1 MRNPRATEIKVGI
14 TVLLGLLVFIW
25 VLGWAKNFTLS
36 SSDNQ
41 VKVRF
46 NKVSG
51 LEIGNNVTVNGV
63 KRGHVKDFF
72 IDGSSVIVTLSISN
86 DIPLKKD
93 AEFSLESTDLMGG
106 RKIEVDPGNSI
117 DDLDLSEI
125 QQGIYISDIAGMISL
140 FSDIQD
146 KISIIA
152 NESVK
157 TLQGIN
163 SLLQDEAFIQGLRTS
178 ISNLNNVTAK
188 LDKVLTENQQNI
200 KEISENT
207 KEITADT
214 KVLIKENKENIERSL
229 VNLNA
234 VLLKSDS
241 LMTSLNYLTQETATG
256 GNNLGK
262 ILYDDSLYNNLVKSM
277 ELIKE
282 LSKALLD
289 QIQTDGIKVDA
300 YIF

>member
-25 VLGWAKNFTLS
+25 VLGWAKNFTLN
-36 SSDNQ
+36 SSDNK

-63 KRGHVKDFF
+63 RKGHVKDF
-72 IDGSSVIVTLSISN
+72 IIAGSSVIVTLSISN
-86 DIPLKKD
+86 DIKLKKD
-93 AEFSLESTDLMGG
+93 AQFSLESTDLMGG
-106 RKIEVDPGNSI
+106 RKIEVNPGNSVEE
-117 DDLDLSEI
+117 LNLSEI
-125 QQGIYISDIAGMISL
+125 QRGNYISDIAGMISL

-146 KISIIA
+146 KIGIIA

-163 SLLQDEAFIQGLRTS
+163 SLLGDEAFVQGLRTS
-178 ISNLNNVTAK
+178 IVNLNNVTVK
-188 LDKVLTENQQNI
+188 LDRILTENQQNI
-200 KEISENT
+200 KEIAENT
-207 KEITADT
+207 KEITSDT
-214 KVLIKENKENIERSL
+214 RVLIKENKENIESAV

-234 VLLKSDS
+234 LLLKSDS
-241 LMTSLNYLTQETATG
+241 LITSLNYFTQQTASG

-262 ILYDDSLYNNLVKSM
+262 IMYSDSLYNNLLQSM

-282 LSKALLD
+282 LSKVILY

>member
-1 MRNPRATEIKVGI
+1 MKNSRATEIKVGV

-25 VLGWAKNFTLS
+25 VLGWAKNFSVS
-36 SSDNQ
+36 SSDNLI
-41 VKVRF
+41 KVRF

-63 KRGHVKDFF
+63 RKGFVKDFV
-72 IDGSSVIVTLSISN
+72 IQGSSVIVTVSLSNEIL
-86 DIPLKKD
+86 LKKD

-106 RKIEVDPGNSI
+106 RKIEVDPGTSDEI
-117 DDLDLSEI
+117 MDFSAI

-163 SLLQDEAFIQGLRTS
+163 LLLEDENFIQGLRTS
-178 ISNLNNVTAK
+178 VTNINNLTAK
-188 LDKVLTENQQNI
+188 LDVMISENRENI
-200 KEISENT
+200 KLISENT
-207 KEITADT
+207 KEITTDA
-214 KVLIKENKENIERSL
+214 KVLIKENKQNIEQSFQ
-229 VNLNA
+229 NLNA
-234 VLLKSDS
+234 LIVKSDS
-241 LMTSLNYLTQETATG
+241 LLTSLNYLTRETVSG
-256 GNNLGK
+256 QNNLGK
-262 ILYDDSLYNNLVKSM
+262 ILYDDSLYFNLTQSM
-277 ELIKE
+277 ELIKK
-282 LSKALLD
+282 LSGLILE
-289 QIQTDGIKVDA
+289 QLQTDGLKVDA

>member
-25 VLGWAKNFTLS
+25 VLGWAKNFTLN
-36 SSDNQ
+36 SSDNM
-41 VKVRF
+41 VKVKF

-63 KRGHVKDFF
+63 RKGHVKDFF
-72 IDGSSVIVTLSISN
+72 IQGSSVIVTLSISN
-86 DIPLKKD
+86 DIQLKKD
-93 AEFSLESTDLMGG
+93 AQFSLESTDLMGG
-106 RKIEVDPGNSI
+106 RKIEVNPGNS
-117 DDLDLSEI
+117 DEELDLSEI
-125 QQGIYISDIAGMISL
+125 QQGNYISDIAGMISL

-157 TLQGIN
+157 TLRGIN
-163 SLLQDEAFIQGLRTS
+163 SLLEDEAFIQGLRTS
-178 ISNLNNVTAK
+178 IVNLNNVTTK
-188 LDKVLTENQQNI
+188 LDRVLTENQQNI
-200 KEISENT
+200 KEIAENT
-207 KEITADT
+207 KEITTDT
-214 KVLIKENKENIERSL
+214 KVLIKENKENIERSI
-229 VNLNA
+229 VNLNT

-241 LMTSLNYLTQETATG
+241 LLTSLNYLTQETVTG

-262 ILYDDSLYNNLVKSM
+262 ILYDDSLYFNLLQSM
-277 ELIKE
+277 QLLKK
-282 LSKALLD
+282 LSKVILD

-300 YIF
+300 DIF

>member
-1 MRNPRATEIKVGI
+1 MRNSRTAEIKVGV

-25 VLGWAKNFTLS
+25 VLGWAKNFTLT
-36 SSDNQ
+36 SSDKQ

-46 NKVSG
+46 DKVSG

-63 KRGHVKDFF
+63 RKGHVKDFF
-72 IDGSSVIVTLSISN
+72 IQGSSVIVTLSISN
-86 DIPLKKD
+86 EVVLKKD

-106 RKIEVDPGNSI
+106 RKIEVNPGNS
-117 DDLDLSEI
+117 DDNLNLAEV

-163 SLLQDEAFIQGLRTS
+163 SLIEDTQFIEGLRTS
-178 ISNLNNVTAK
+178 VSNLNRLTAR
-188 LDKVLTENQQNI
+188 LDKVIAENQQNFL
-200 KEISENT
+200 EIAENT
-207 KEITADT
+207 KVITTDT
-214 KVLIKENKENIERSL
+214 KILIKENKEKVEAAL
-229 VNLNA
+229 VNLNS
-234 VLLKSDS
+234 VMLKSDS
-241 LMTSLNYLTQETATG
+241 LLSSLNYLTQETITG
-256 GNNLGK
+256 GNNLGRLLYNDSVYTNFIQTLESMNELTK
-262 ILYDDSLYNNLVKSM
+262 ILKNQL
-277 ELIKE
+277 E
-282 LSKALLD
+282 
-289 QIQTDGIKVDA
+289 TDGIKVDA

>member
-36 SSDNQ
+36 SSDNK

-63 KRGHVKDFF
+63 RKGHVKDF
-72 IDGSSVIVTLSISN
+72 IIAGSSVIVTLSISN
-86 DIPLKKD
+86 DVQLKKD
-93 AEFSLESTDLMGG
+93 AQFSLESTDLMGG
-106 RKIEVDPGNSI
+106 RKIEVNPGNSVEE
-117 DDLDLSEI
+117 LNLFEV
-125 QQGIYISDIAGMISL
+125 QHGNYITDIAGMISL

-163 SLLQDEAFIQGLRTS
+163 SLLGDEAFVQGLRTS
-178 ISNLNNVTAK
+178 IVNLNNVTAK
-188 LDKVLTENQQNI
+188 LDRVLTENQQNI
-200 KEISENT
+200 KEIAENT
-207 KEITADT
+207 KEITSDT
-214 KVLIKENKENIERSL
+214 RVLLKENKENIESAI
-229 VNLNA
+229 VNLND

-241 LMTSLNYLTQETATG
+241 LMTSLNYLTQETASG

-262 ILYDDSLYNNLVKSM
+262 ILYDDSLYNNLLQSM

-282 LSKALLD
+282 LSKVILE

>member
-1 MRNPRATEIKVGI
+1 MRNPRTTEIKVGI

-25 VLGWAKNFTLS
+25 VLGWAKNFTLN
-36 SSDNQ
+36 SSDNK
-41 VKVRF
+41 VKVKF

-63 KRGHVKDFF
+63 RKGHVNDFF
-72 IDGSSVIVTLSISN
+72 IAGSSVIVTLSISN
-86 DIPLKKD
+86 DIKLKKD
-93 AEFSLESTDLMGG
+93 AQFSLESTDLMGG
-106 RKIEVDPGNSI
+106 RKIEVNPGNS
-117 DDLDLSEI
+117 DEELNLSEI
-125 QQGIYISDIAGMISL
+125 QSGIYISDIAGMISL

-163 SLLQDEAFIQGLRTS
+163 SLLEDEAFIQGLRTS
-178 ISNLNNVTAK
+178 IVNLNNATEK
-188 LDKVLTENQQNI
+188 LDRVLTENQQNI
-200 KEISENT
+200 KEIAENT
-207 KEITADT
+207 KEITTDT
-214 KVLIKENKENIERSL
+214 KFLIKENKENIESAI

-234 VLLKSDS
+234 VLIKSDS
-241 LMTSLNYLTQETATG
+241 LLTSLNYLSQETASG

-262 ILYDDSLYNNLVKSM
+262 ILYDDSLYINLLQSM

-282 LSKALLD
+282 LSKVILY

>member
-1 MRNPRATEIKVGI
+1 MRNPRAAEIKVGI
-14 TVLLGLLVFIW
+14 TVLMGLLVFIW
-25 VLGWAKNFTLS
+25 VLGWAKNFTLT

-63 KRGHVKDFF
+63 RKGHVNEFF
-72 IDGSSVIVTLSISN
+72 IQGSSVIVTLSISN
-86 DIPLKKD
+86 EVLLKKD

-106 RKIEVDPGNSI
+106 RKIEVNPGNS
-117 DDLDLSEI
+117 DEDLDLSVV
-125 QQGIYISDIAGMISL
+125 QQGNYISDIAGMISL

-157 TLQGIN
+157 TLRGIN
-163 SLLQDEAFIQGLRTS
+163 SLLEDKTFIEGLRTS
-178 ISNLNNVTAK
+178 ITNLNNVTAK
-188 LDKVLTENQQNI
+188 LDRVITENQQNL
-200 KEISENT
+200 KEITENT
-207 KEITADT
+207 KEITSDT
-214 KVLIKENKENIERSL
+214 KVLIKENKDKVEITL
-229 VNLNA
+229 ANLNA
-234 VLLKSDS
+234 VMLKSDS
-241 LMTSLNYLTQETATG
+241 LMTSLNYLTQETITG

-262 ILYDDSLYNNLVKSM
+262 ILYNDSLYNNLIKAM
-277 ELIKE
+277 ESVSE
-282 LSKALLD
+282 LTKILKL
-289 QIQTDGIKVDA
+289 QLETDGLKVDA

>member
-46 NKVSG
+46 SKVSG

-63 KRGHVKDFF
+63 RRGHVKDFF

-86 DIPLKKD
+86 DITLKKD
-93 AEFSLESTDLMGG
+93 AKFSLESTDLMGG
-106 RKIEVDPGNSI
+106 RKIEVNPGNS
-117 DDLDLSEI
+117 DENLNLTDVHH
-125 QQGIYISDIAGMISL
+125 GNYISDIAGMISL

-163 SLLQDEAFIQGLRTS
+163 SLLEDKTFIEGLRTS
-178 ISNLNNVTAK
+178 IINLNNLTGK
-188 LDKVLTENQQNI
+188 LDRVIAENQQNI

-241 LMTSLNYLTQETATG
+241 LITSLNYLTQETATG

-282 LSKALLD
+282 LSKVLLD
-289 QIQTDGIKVDA
+289 QIQTDGIRVDA

>member
-63 KRGHVKDFF
+63 RRGHVKDFF

-86 DIPLKKD
+86 DIILKKD

-106 RKIEVDPGNSI
+106 RKIEVNPGNSD

-125 QQGIYISDIAGMISL
+125 QHGNYISDIAGMISL

-188 LDKVLTENQQNI
+188 LDKVLIENQQNI

-241 LMTSLNYLTQETATG
+241 LITSLNYLAQETATG

-282 LSKALLD
+282 LSKVLLD

>member
-1 MRNPRATEIKVGI
+1 MRNSRTAEIKVGV

-25 VLGWAKNFTLS
+25 VLGWAKNFTLT
-36 SSDNQ
+36 SSDKQ

-46 NKVSG
+46 DKVSG

-63 KRGHVKDFF
+63 RKGHVKDFF
-72 IDGSSVIVTLSISN
+72 IQGSSVIVTLSIN
-86 DIPLKKD
+86 NEVLLKKD

-106 RKIEVDPGNSI
+106 RKIEVNPGNS
-117 DDLDLSEI
+117 DDNLNLAEV

-163 SLLQDEAFIQGLRTS
+163 SLIEDTQFIEGLRTS
-178 ISNLNNVTAK
+178 VSNLNRLTAR
-188 LDKVLTENQQNI
+188 LDKVIAENQQNFL
-200 KEISENT
+200 EIAENT
-207 KEITADT
+207 KVITTDT
-214 KVLIKENKENIERSL
+214 KILIKENKEKVEAAL
-229 VNLNA
+229 VNLNS
-234 VLLKSDS
+234 VMLKSDS
-241 LMTSLNYLTQETATG
+241 LLSSLNYLTQETITG
-256 GNNLGK
+256 GNNLGRLLYNDSVYTNFIQTLESMNELTK
-262 ILYDDSLYNNLVKSM
+262 ILKNQL
-277 ELIKE
+277 E
-282 LSKALLD
+282 
-289 QIQTDGIKVDA
+289 TDGIKVDA

>member
-1 MRNPRATEIKVGI
+1 MRNLRATEIKVGI

-41 VKVRF
+41 IKVRF

-63 KRGHVKDFF
+63 RRGHVKDFF

-106 RKIEVDPGNSI
+106 RKIEVYPGNSI

-125 QQGIYISDIAGMISL
+125 QHGKYISDIAGMISL

-163 SLLQDEAFIQGLRTS
+163 SLLQDEAFIQGLRTG

-282 LSKALLD
+282 LSKVLLD

>member
-1 MRNPRATEIKVGI
+1 MRNLRATEIKVGI

-46 NKVSG
+46 SKVSG

-63 KRGHVKDFF
+63 RRGHVKDFF
-72 IDGSSVIVTLSISN
+72 IDGSSVSVTLSISN
-86 DIPLKKD
+86 EIPLKKD

-125 QQGIYISDIAGMISL
+125 QHGNYISDIAGMISL

-163 SLLQDEAFIQGLRTS
+163 SLLQDEEFIQGLRTS

-282 LSKALLD
+282 LSKVLLD

>member
-1 MRNPRATEIKVGI
+1 MRNPRATEIRVGV

-36 SSDNQ
+36 SSDNLIK
-41 VKVRF
+41 VKF
-46 NKVSG
+46 NKISG

-63 KRGHVKDFF
+63 RKGYVKDFF
-72 IDGSSVIVTLSISN
+72 IQGSSVIVTLSVSN
-86 DIPLKKD
+86 DVQLKKD
-93 AEFSLESTDLMGG
+93 AVFSLESTDLMGG
-106 RKIEVDPGNSI
+106 RKIEINPGNS
-117 DDLDLSEI
+117 DENLDLSAVH
-125 QQGIYISDIAGMISL
+125 QGNYITDIAGMISL

-163 SLLQDEAFIQGLRTS
+163 SLLEDENFIQGLRMS
-178 ISNLNNVTAK
+178 ITNLNNVTSR
-188 LDKVLTENQQNI
+188 LDKVISENQESLR
-200 KEISENT
+200 EIADNT

-214 KVLIKENKENIERSL
+214 KVLIKENKDNIERSL
-229 VNLNA
+229 TNLNS

-241 LMTSLNYLTQETATG
+241 LITVLNYFTKETAVG

-262 ILYDDSLYNNLVKSM
+262 ILYNDSLYNSLIESM
-277 ELIKE
+277 ESIKE
-282 LSKALLD
+282 LTKILND
-289 QIQTDGIKVDA
+289 QLKGDGVKVDA

>member
-63 KRGHVKDFF
+63 RRGHVKDFF
-72 IDGSSVIVTLSISN
+72 IDGSSVIVTLSVSN

-282 LSKALLD
+282 LSKVLLD